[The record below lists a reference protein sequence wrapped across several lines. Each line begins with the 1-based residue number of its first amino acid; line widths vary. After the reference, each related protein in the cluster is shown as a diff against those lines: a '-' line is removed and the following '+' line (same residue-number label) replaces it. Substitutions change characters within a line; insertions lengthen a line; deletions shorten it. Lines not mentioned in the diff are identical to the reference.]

1 MTIIEAIKEV
11 LAGQPQG
18 LTVDAIYNEI
28 CNQGLYKFSAQ
39 NPKNVINVEI
49 RRHCYGLEFPTASP
63 LKHFHIIGTKG
74 KKPVYNIL
82 AENIIQ
88 DKIVKSSDFLS
99 SEDTL
104 PEEKVENVVN
114 NYNNQVKQQLMR
126 QILNRESEFFEQLVV
141 ELLLKMGYGY
151 DKAAGRVVGR
161 SHDGGIDGI
170 ISEDKLGLD
179 LIYIQAKR
187 YDKGI
192 NVGRKE
198 IQAFAGAMRTVNK
211 GVFLTTSKFTKEAI
225 EFVSLSEKHI
235 SLVDGDRLCEF
246 MLRYGVGVQTIKTY
260 NLYKVDEE
268 CFQ

>member
-11 LAGQPQG
+11 LANQPQG
-18 LTVDAIYNEI
+18 MTVDAIYNEI
-28 CNQGLYKFSAQ
+28 CNQGLYKFGAQ
-39 NPKNVINVEI
+39 NPKNVVNVEI

-63 LKHFHIIGTKG
+63 IKYFHIVGANG
-74 KKPVYNIL
+74 KKPVYTILVENIVQSKMVRAGNIL
-82 AENIIQ
+82 
-88 DKIVKSSDFLS
+88 SL
-99 SEDTL
+99 EDTL

-114 NYNNQVKQQLMR
+114 NFNDQVKQQLMKL
-126 QILNRESEFFEQLVV
+126 ILNRESEFFEQLVV

-151 DKAAGRVVGR
+151 DKAAGQVVGS

-187 YDKGI
+187 YGKGI

-198 IQAFAGAMRTVNK
+198 LQAFAGAMRTVNK

-225 EFVSLSEKHI
+225 EFASLSEKHI

-246 MLRYGVGVQTIKTY
+246 MLRHGVGVQTIKTY
-260 NLYKVDEE
+260 HLYKVDEE
-268 CFQ
+268 YFQ